1 MSDTEYLV
9 AMWQTVKEYIPAKDR
24 QSAADHV
31 INELVELGLDDNDL
45 EDLAVDKSM
54 LNAIKEHIEV
64 KDKDENDDED

>member
-9 AMWQTVKEYIPAKDR
+9 ALWQTVKEYIPTKDR

-31 INELVELGLDDNDL
+31 INELVEMGISDEEL
-45 EDLAVDKSM
+45 ESLAVDKSM

-64 KDKDENDDED
+64 AETDEDDE

>member
-9 AMWQTVKEYIPAKDR
+9 ALWQTVKEYIPTKDR

-31 INELVELGLDDNDL
+31 INELVELGISDEEL
-45 EDLAVDKSM
+45 ESLAVDKPM

-64 KDKDENDDED
+64 AETDEDDE